1 MTTLLTISLAQ
12 VVRSL
17 ETRFSVV
24 IEDMVAKRVFVVA
37 SLYSLS
43 LLLSVVQAQ
52 LSTVNITEV
61 MESLSRRFQE
71 IRNDGLGIDRLEVPM
86 ISLHAACVLF
96 YNCDTY

>member
-1 MTTLLTISLAQ
+1 
-12 VVRSL
+12 
-17 ETRFSVV
+17 
-24 IEDMVAKRVFVVA
+24 MVAKRVFVVA

-86 ISLHAACVLF
+86 ILLHAVCVLF